1 MGWGK
6 RVKLVLQKQITISPI
21 PLALAPRP
29 AWIIKRYMKQD
40 FNKFFQAQKSKRSGF
55 AKKNLTNR
63 NKICFNISV
72 VRIWQVAVE
81 KVFQKTLD
89 KSIKI
94 LLEYLCSKWSYEEV
108 KDKFPI
114 AFFEAGKS
122 KGEISLSE
130 NLTAMC
136 EWAIWNDS
144 AARQNSSKLIS

>member
-1 MGWGK
+1 MGWGQ
-6 RVKLVLQKQITISPI
+6 RVKLVLQKQITISLI

-29 AWIIKRYMKQD
+29 AWTIKWYMKKTLIN
-40 FNKFFQAQKSKRSGF
+40 FSKR
-55 AKKNLTNR
+55 
-63 NKICFNISV
+63 NKASAAGLQKRLDKPQQICFNISV

-81 KVFQKTLD
+81 KFFKKRLD
-89 KSIKI
+89 KSVKI

-108 KDKFPI
+108 KINFQLLFPKQ
-114 AFFEAGKS
+114 EKS

-136 EWAIWNDS
+136 EWAIWNDC